1 MARFQFL
8 AQLKRVIEM
17 DQLKK
22 ILNPK
27 IWLILTALI
36 HAVVGIILETDWSDD
51 PQVLIGGFMLL
62 TSVTMLY
69 IAFFMHGQEQARLTT
84 VIAGPAWVWFVVSC
98 AMGLT
103 WQIGSGDSM
112 EMTFAE
118 NIPPLII
125 WGLTALSGVL
135 HGNFQDMMSG
145 SDAVAEASE

>member
-1 MARFQFL
+1 MN
-8 AQLKRVIEM
+8 EM
-17 DQLKK
+17 EQLKK

-36 HAVVGIILETDWSDD
+36 HAVVGIISQTDWEDD
-51 PQVLIGGFMLL
+51 PQVVIGGFMLL

-69 IAFFMHGQEQARLTT
+69 IAFFIEGEDQARLTA
-84 VIAGPAWVWFVVSC
+84 VIAGPAWVWFVISC

-103 WQIGSGDSM
+103 WQIGSGDAM

-118 NIPPLII
+118 NIPPLLI

-135 HGNFQDMMSG
+135 HGNFQTLLSG
-145 SDAVAEASE
+145 ESQ

>member
-1 MARFQFL
+1 
-8 AQLKRVIEM
+8 M

-36 HAVVGIILETDWSDD
+36 HAVVGIILEIDWSDD
-51 PQVLIGGFMLL
+51 SQVLIGGFMLL

-145 SDAVAEASE
+145 SDTVAEASE

>member
-1 MARFQFL
+1 VL
-8 AQLKRVIEM
+8 EM

-27 IWLILTALI
+27 IWLIIMALL
-36 HAVVGIILETDWSDD
+36 HALVGTILQTDWNDD
-51 PQVLIGGFMLL
+51 PQVLISGFMLL

-69 IAFFMHGQEQARLTT
+69 VAFFTEGEDQARLTA
-84 VIAGPAWVWFVVSC
+84 VIAGPAWVWFVVAC

-103 WQIGSGDSM
+103 WQIGAGDPM

-118 NIPPLII
+118 NIPPMAI

-135 HGNFQDMMSG
+135 HGNFQNLLNDN
-145 SDAVAEASE
+145 SE

>member
-1 MARFQFL
+1 
-8 AQLKRVIEM
+8 M
-17 DQLKK
+17 DQIKK

-36 HAVVGIILETDWSDD
+36 HAAVGVISQTDWGDD
-51 PQVLIGGFMLL
+51 PQVLMAGFLLL

-69 IAFFMHGQEQARLTT
+69 VAFFTTGEDQARLTA
-84 VIAGPAWVWFVVSC
+84 VIAGPAWVWFVVVC

-103 WQIGSGDSM
+103 WQVGSSDSI

-118 NIPPLII
+118 NIPPMAL

-135 HGNFQDMMSG
+135 HGNFQNLLSG
-145 SDAVAEASE
+145 DSQ

>member
-1 MARFQFL
+1 
-8 AQLKRVIEM
+8 M
-17 DQLKK
+17 DQVKK

-36 HAVVGIILETDWSDD
+36 HAIVGIISQFDWGDD

-69 IAFFMHGQEQARLTT
+69 VAFFIEGEDQARLTA
-84 VIAGPAWVWFVVSC
+84 VIAGPAWVWFVISC

-103 WQIGSGDSM
+103 WQIGTGDAM
-112 EMTFAE
+112 EMNFAD
-118 NIPPLII
+118 NIPPLLI

-135 HGNFQDMMSG
+135 HGNFQNLLQYHSQE
-145 SDAVAEASE
+145 SQ

>member
-1 MARFQFL
+1 
-8 AQLKRVIEM
+8 M

-36 HAVVGIILETDWSDD
+36 HAFVGIISQFDWGDD

-69 IAFFMHGQEQARLTT
+69 IAFLMDGEDQARLTA
-84 VIAGPAWVWFVVSC
+84 VIAGPAWVWFVLSC

-103 WQIGSGDSM
+103 WQIGTGDAM
-112 EMTFAE
+112 EMNFAD
-118 NIPPLII
+118 NIPPLLI

-135 HGNFQDMMSG
+135 HGNFQNLLSG
-145 SDAVAEASE
+145 EAE

>member
-1 MARFQFL
+1 
-8 AQLKRVIEM
+8 M

-36 HAVVGIILETDWSDD
+36 HAAVGIISQTDWSDD

-69 IAFFMHGQEQARLTT
+69 IAFFTEGENQARLTA
-84 VIAGPAWVWFVVSC
+84 VIAGPAWVWFVVTC

-103 WQIGSGDSM
+103 WQIGSGDAM
-112 EMTFAE
+112 EMTFAD
-118 NIPPLII
+118 NTPPLIL

-135 HGNFQDMMSG
+135 HGNFQNLLD
-145 SDAVAEASE
+145 SDSE

>member
-1 MARFQFL
+1 
-8 AQLKRVIEM
+8 M

-36 HAVVGIILETDWSDD
+36 HAFVGIISQFDWGDD
-51 PQVLIGGFMLL
+51 PQVVIGGFMLL

-69 IAFFMHGQEQARLTT
+69 IAFLMDGEDQARLTA
-84 VIAGPAWVWFVVSC
+84 VIAGPVWVWFVVSC

-103 WQIGSGDSM
+103 WQIGTGDAM
-112 EMTFAE
+112 EMNFAD
-118 NIPPLII
+118 NIPPLLI

-135 HGNFQDMMSG
+135 HGNFQNLLSG
-145 SDAVAEASE
+145 EAE